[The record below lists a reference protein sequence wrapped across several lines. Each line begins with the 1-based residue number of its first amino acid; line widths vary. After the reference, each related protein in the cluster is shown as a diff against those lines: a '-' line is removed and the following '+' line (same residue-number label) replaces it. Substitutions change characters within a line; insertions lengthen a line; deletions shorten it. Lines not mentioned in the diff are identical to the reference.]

1 FFHFSDCSPD
11 IANLMIFRNSDEK
24 RWK

>member
-1 FFHFSDCSPD
+1 FSDCSPD

>member
-1 FFHFSDCSPD
+1 CSPD

>member
-1 FFHFSDCSPD
+1 DCSPD
-11 IANLMIFRNSDEK
+11 IANFMIFRNSDGK